1 MNRLFVQIP
10 TMFFIVSSARA
21 VIMVKGKPKVILL
34 NRLLEGIS
42 SLLYYTSEV
51 FHNIGNS

>member
-1 MNRLFVQIP
+1 
-10 TMFFIVSSARA
+10 
-21 VIMVKGKPKVILL
+21 MVKGKPKVILL

-51 FHNIGNS
+51 FHNIGSSSEDNNLLLSISLLQTLLVTN